1 MQFVIN
7 FNMDN
12 ASFDGKE
19 QEISRILNK
28 VSERVKK
35 GELEG
40 NIIDH
45 NGNTVGEF
53 YENLCEIE

>member
-12 ASFDGKE
+12 ASFEWKE

-40 NIIDH
+40 NIMDS
-45 NGNTVGEF
+45 NGNIVGEF

>member
-12 ASFDGKE
+12 ASFERKE

-28 VSERVKK
+28 ISERVQN

-40 NIIDH
+40 SIVDY